1 MKKTI
6 PAILFTCFFFF
17 FAFQQSFAQ
26 TGFKGTVKDSSE
38 NKMLKNAVI
47 SLLKPTDSILVKYT
61 RSADN
66 GTFLLEKIKPGKYI
80 IEVSYPGYATFSDI
94 VESKDGDVTNLNFI
108 NIIPKAKLLE
118 EIVIQQK
125 VAAIRIKGDT
135 TEFKADSFKV
145 GPNANVQELLK
156 KLPGLQVNSKGE
168 ITAQGQKVE
177 KVLVDGEE
185 FFSDDPA
192 VVTQNLR
199 ADIVDKVQVFDK
211 KSEQAEF
218 TGVDD
223 GEKKKTINLEL
234 KEDKKKGYF
243 GKVEAGSDF
252 DKYRSGK
259 VMINSFKKKQKIAA
273 YITHNNTSFEG
284 LNWNERRNYGSD
296 ENMNIEV
303 SDDGGMMIWSRGDEF
318 SWGRGIPL
326 STTAGLGYA
335 NKWNKDKNNFSGNY
349 QFNDQ
354 SVHGRN
360 TTFTKTIL
368 PVGSYSNSSIE
379 NFNTTGR
386 RNKLNGIYEWK
397 IDSNNTI
404 KFKAVGSITNRSR
417 FNSYTGFSE
426 NEGSKPI
433 NNISRTITSDN
444 ENKDFTSEFSWKKRF
459 KKQGRTFSYTGNWSN
474 NSADGTGFLNSTT
487 NYFDSNEQISKTQET
502 DQKKTNNTRNTVFQN
517 KLVFTESLTKKLF
530 LELSYNNS
538 FNNNNSDNNTL
549 EKPLS
554 SSAYTSKVDSLSN
567 HFVYNATDHTGGL
580 SFRYT
585 QKKYTFSIGTL
596 IGHTNYRLQELN
608 KGYDRSR
615 SFTRLL
621 PRANFKF
628 TPKKQKSI
636 TLSYNGSTQN
646 PSLQDINPIID
657 NIDPLNITIGNTNL
671 KQAFRHNFSV
681 QVTDFKII
689 KSKNFYFSGNYGFT
703 NNAITNASKIDSGKT
718 VTQKINVNGNY
729 DGNFW
734 AMYGFEIAPS
744 VNFNI
749 NASGN
754 TSRYINYVNTVKNVN
769 DFYRI
774 GMGIGMGMW
783 SDKWINFNFNLE
795 PTLNYSKS
803 SINPNTT
810 KYWTLNCYP
819 YASIKLKKKKLY
831 FDLEGDINIYQKNET
846 FKTQQNL
853 AVINTS
859 IRKTF
864 TKNDAFEV
872 KLSVN
877 DLFNQNTSVQRNIS
891 SNFISENT
899 FQNIKRYWLLTFIWN
914 FTKNGKPVNF

>member
-6 PAILFTCFFFF
+6 PAFLLTGLLLLCLFTTGFT
-17 FAFQQSFAQ
+17 QN
-26 TGFKGTVKDSSE
+26 GFKGTIKDSSE
-38 NKMLKNAVI
+38 NKLLKNAVI
-47 SLLKPTDSILVKYT
+47 SLLKPADTVLVKFT

-66 GTFLLEKIKPGKYI
+66 GTFLIDKIVPGKYI
-80 IEVSYPGYATFSDI
+80 LEVTFPGYATFSDI
-94 VESKDGDVTNLNFI
+94 VESKEGTITNLNYI

-243 GKVEAGSDF
+243 GKIEAGTDF
-252 DKYRSGK
+252 DKYRNGK
-259 VMINSFKKKQKIAA
+259 AMINSFKKKQKIAA
-273 YITHNNTSFEG
+273 YITHNNTTFEG

-296 ENMNIEV
+296 DNTNIEV
-303 SDDGGMMIWSRGDEF
+303 NDDGGMMIWSRGDEF
-318 SWGRGIPL
+318 SSGRGIPV

-354 SVHGRN
+354 RVEGRN

-368 PVGSYSNSSIE
+368 PTGSFSNSSVE
-379 NFNTTGR
+379 NFNTSGR
-386 RNKLNGIYEWK
+386 RNKLNGLYEWK

-404 KFKAVGSITNRSR
+404 KVKALGSIINRSR
-417 FNSYTGFSE
+417 LNSYTGFAEDE
-426 NEGSKPI
+426 NNKLI
-433 NNISRTITSDN
+433 NNISRTINSDN
-444 ENKDFTSEFSWKKRF
+444 ENKDFTSELSWKKRF
-459 KKQGRTFSYTGNWSN
+459 KKTGRTFSYTGNWSN
-474 NSADGTGFLNSTT
+474 NSVNGTGFLNSTT
-487 NYFDSNEQISKTQET
+487 NFFDSNEQISKTQET
-502 DQKKTNNTRNTVFQN
+502 DQKKTNNTNNTVFQN
-517 KLVFTESLTKKLF
+517 KFVFTESLTKKLF

-538 FNNNNSDNNTL
+538 FSNNNSDNNTL
-549 EKPLS
+549 EKPGS
-554 SSAYTSKVDSLSN
+554 SSSYTSKVDSLSN
-567 HFVYNATDHTGGL
+567 HFIYKATDHTGGI

-585 QKKYTFSIGTL
+585 EKKYTFSVGSL
-596 IGHTNYRLQELN
+596 IGHTNYQLQELN
-608 KGYDRSR
+608 KGYNQSR
-615 SFTRLL
+615 PFTRLL
-621 PRANFKF
+621 PKASFRYM
-628 TPKKQKSI
+628 PKKQRAI
-636 TLSYNGSTQN
+636 TINYNGSTQN

-657 NIDPLNITIGNTNL
+657 NIDPLNITVGNTNL
-671 KQAFRHNFSV
+671 KQAFRHNFSL
-681 QVTDFKII
+681 QANDFKII

-703 NNAITNASKIDSGKT
+703 NNAITSSSKIDSGKT
-718 VTQKINVNGNY
+718 INQKVNVNGNY

-734 AMYGFEIAPS
+734 TMYGFEIAPS

-749 NASGN
+749 IASGN
-754 TSRYINYVNTVKNVN
+754 TSRYINFVNTVKNTN
-769 DFYRI
+769 NYYRI
-774 GMGIGMGMW
+774 GMGVGMGMW
-783 SDKWINFNFNLE
+783 NDKWINFNFNIE
-795 PTLNYSKS
+795 PSINYSKS
-803 SINPNTT
+803 TISPAKV
-810 KYWTLNCYP
+810 KYWSLNCYP
-819 YASIKLKKKKLY
+819 YTSMKFKKQKLY
-831 FDLEGDINIYQKNET
+831 FDLEGDINIYQKTET
-846 FKTQQNL
+846 FKTQQNI
-853 AVINTS
+853 AVVNAS
-859 IRKTF
+859 LRKAF
-864 TKNDAFEV
+864 TKSEAFEV

-877 DLFNQNTSVQRNIS
+877 DLFNQNTSVQRNIN

-899 FQNIKRYWLLTFIWN
+899 FQNIKRYWMMSLIWN